1 MGFSQLSLSSIL
13 PRLQSLLRGE
23 RKQEKYPTI
32 YCPQFINPLIY
43 IKIAIYGPCLTK
55 GLRRRQESLI
65 LVGCRRLSSF
75 VVVVTTPEWLTIGID
90 AFVVAVWRRPVVFVV
105 SR

>member
-23 RKQEKYPTI
+23 RKQEKYPTV
-32 YCPQFINPLIY
+32 YCQVVYYSTNLY
-43 IKIAIYGPCLTK
+43 KNSNLRTVSNEGPAEEARIVDSC
-55 GLRRRQESLI
+55 
-65 LVGCRRLSSF
+65 RLSSF